1 MGKIGKF
8 VKEPWERKRY
18 TIDYTDWLDD
28 AELVQSINFSTDVV
42 DDDPVQVDTWQI
54 LSSGLL
60 VQIYV
65 SGGVDGTNYNVDVR
79 MQTNMGQR
87 KEDTIQFNCIG
98 PPP

>member
-28 AELVQSINFSTDVV
+28 LEQVQSVDFSTDVV
-42 DDDPVQVDTWQI
+42 DDYPVQVDTWAI
-54 LSSGLL
+54 MTGGLL

-65 SGGVDGTNYNVDVR
+65 SGGVGGTDYVIDVR

-87 KEDTIQFNCIG
+87 KEDSILFNCVD

>member
-28 AELVQSINFSTDVV
+28 TEEVQAVSFSTDIA
-42 DDDPVQVDTWQI
+42 DENPVQVDTWQI
-54 LSSGLL
+54 MPDGLL

-65 SGGVDGTNYNVDVR
+65 SGGIGGTDYVVDVR
-79 MQTNMGQR
+79 MITTMGQQ
-87 KEDTIQFNCIG
+87 KEDSILFNCMD